1 MPKPRRTRPIRPP
14 ARAATLPRHGGLAV
28 PWITGW
34 FGGRPYFGV
43 NFPLRRIQCVVH
55 RLCQFC
61 HQPLGRR
68 IGLIVRPADISATY
82 VDEPA
87 MHPECLDYAVGVC
100 PMLNGALDQYRAV
113 PPAAV
118 TSLIAVQA
126 SRAGKPAE
134 AYEAWYIT
142 PSGYEI
148 AYGTDGAVLGIRL
161 DVPVLMK
168 KPVRAAARPRLT
180 REQTALLRQ
189 VLDLEAVNL
198 VESLLTPQEAPHDQ
212 PSQ

>member
-1 MPKPRRTRPIRPP
+1 MPKPRRSRAVRPP
-14 ARAATLPRHGGLAV
+14 ARAAALPRHGGLAV

-34 FGGRPYFGV
+34 FDGRPYFGV
-43 NFPLRRIQCVVH
+43 NFPLRRIQCIKY

-61 HQPLGRR
+61 REPLGRR
-68 IGLIVRPADISATY
+68 IGLIVRPADIAVGY

-87 MHPECLDYAVGVC
+87 MHPECHDYAVAVC
-100 PMLNGALDQYRAV
+100 PMLNGSLDHYRAA

-118 TSLIAVQA
+118 AGLIAVQA

-148 AYGTDGAVLGIRL
+148 AYGPDGAVLGIRL

-168 KPVRAAARPRLT
+168 RPVRAAARPRLT
-180 REQTALLRQ
+180 DEHAALLRQ
-189 VLDLEAVNL
+189 VLALES
-198 VESLLTPQEAPHDQ
+198 SLEGPAT
-212 PSQ
+212 S